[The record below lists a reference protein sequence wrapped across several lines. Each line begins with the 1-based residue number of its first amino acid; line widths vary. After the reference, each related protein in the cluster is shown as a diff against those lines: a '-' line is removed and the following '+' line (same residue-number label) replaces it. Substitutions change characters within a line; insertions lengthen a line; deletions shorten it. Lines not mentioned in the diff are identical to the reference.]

1 MRLFRLESV
10 RARLL
15 ALMALVLVPIAIV
28 SLVLAT
34 TTYRSLQRSMMVSE
48 IQVVS
53 DYAVR
58 ARLWFRGAART
69 AVATALTIRSA
80 TNNEQRCP
88 SPLREGLVAINGLQ
102 GFLLRQSDGTTCHA
116 GRVPALSLAA
126 LTEVT
131 DTLAGKPPLRMWTGT
146 DQGEFRY
153 DIVTLAGQRYL
164 SVYARYRNQ
173 PDGPFETLMMMD
185 PRPLEEAFT
194 VGVLDEGTVV
204 ALMSR
209 GRNVLAVRGADKTD
223 TSWLPREET
232 IVEPITRMRTLDG
245 EGTSYN
251 YASQLVAEPDLYV
264 VARFDNEAS
273 RAAFTQFLV
282 LCITPLLMLALMF
295 ATYVWA
301 MHDVVIRWI
310 KEIEAAARA
319 RREQRSQVIAVDA
332 GMPKEIRLVAQAY
345 NDMAKEADQREGA
358 LRSALEANR
367 YLMRELNHRVKNS
380 LQVIQSY
387 LALSRRQRRFE
398 NDEHLIETE
407 TKVQVLSTAYRLALL
422 DGSMR
427 PVPLRAFA
435 EEILGTLEASLRRS
449 DQRLTVTI
457 EAEVGLIVD
466 RTIPLG
472 LALVESVS
480 AAGRA
485 PGARQIG
492 VAIRTLEDERITLE
506 VTTDSTSANDLLPP
520 KIMAGLAAQIGA
532 TPLECGQHEILH
544 WAFPG

>member
-1 MRLFRLESV
+1 MSLFRLESV

-28 SLVLAT
+28 SLILAT
-34 TTYRSLQRSMMVSE
+34 TTYRSLKRGLMVSE

-69 AVATALTIRSA
+69 AVATALTIRSTSA
-80 TNNEQRCP
+80 LEERCTP
-88 SPLREGLVAINGLQ
+88 QLRDGLVTISGLQ
-102 GFLLRQSDGTTCHA
+102 GFLLRQADGTICQA
-116 GRVPALSLAA
+116 GRDPALSGRTLVEITDELAA
-126 LTEVT
+126 
-131 DTLAGKPPLRMWTGT
+131 KPPLRLWTGT
-146 DQGEFRY
+146 EQGQFRY
-153 DIVTLAGQRYL
+153 DIVTLEGRRYL
-164 SVYARYRNQ
+164 TVYARYPNQ
-173 PDGPFETLMMMD
+173 AGGMFETLMVMD
-185 PRPLEEAFT
+185 PLPLEEAFKI
-194 VGVLDEGTVV
+194 GILDEGTIV

-209 GRNVLAVRGADKTD
+209 GRNVLAVRGADKLD
-223 TSWLPREET
+223 TNWLPRDET
-232 IVEPITRMRTLDG
+232 IMEPITRVRTVDVQ
-245 EGTSYN
+245 GTAYN
-251 YASQLVAEPDLYV
+251 YATQLVAEPDLYV
-264 VARFDNEAS
+264 IARFDNEAS

-282 LCITPLLMLALMF
+282 LCITPLLMLVLMF

-310 KEIEAAARA
+310 KEIEMAARA

-345 NDMAKEADQREGA
+345 NEMASEADQREGA

-387 LALSRRQRRFE
+387 LALSRRQRRFA
-398 NDEHLIETE
+398 DDPHLIETE
-407 TKVQVLSTAYRLALL
+407 AKVQVLSTAYRLALL
-422 DGSMR
+422 EGTMR

-435 EEILGTLEASLRRS
+435 EEILGNLEASLRRS
-449 DQRLTVTI
+449 DQRIEVAI

-472 LALVESVS
+472 LALVESIS
-480 AAGRA
+480 AALRA
-485 PGARQIG
+485 PGARL
-492 VAIRTLEDERITLE
+492 VRVMIRTLEDERVAML
-506 VTTDSTSANDLLPP
+506 VTTDGTVTPDLLPA
-520 KIMAGLAAQIGA
+520 KIMPGLAAQIGA
-532 TPLECGQHEILH
+532 TPLEGGPGELLH
-544 WAFPG
+544 WTFAG

>member
-1 MRLFRLESV
+1 MKLMRLESV

-28 SLVLAT
+28 SLILAT
-34 TTYRSLQRSMMVSE
+34 TTYRSLERGMMVSE

-69 AVATALTIRSA
+69 AVATALTIRSIA
-80 TNNEQRCP
+80 NAEQRCT
-88 SPLREGLVAINGLQ
+88 SGLREGLITIGGLQ
-102 GFLLRQSDGTTCHA
+102 GFLLRQADGTVCHA
-116 GRVPALSLAA
+116 SKASALSR
-126 LTEVT
+126 
-131 DTLAGKPPLRMWTGT
+131 DTLIEIANDLSAKPPLRLWTGT
-146 DQGEFRY
+146 EQGEFRY
-153 DIVTLAGQRYL
+153 DIVMLGDQRYL
-164 SVYARYRNQ
+164 TVYARYPQQ
-173 PDGPFETLMMMD
+173 PGGMFETLMVMD

-194 VGVLDEGTVV
+194 IGVLDEGTIV

-209 GRNVLAVRGADKTD
+209 GKNVLAVRGAEKGDMN
-223 TSWLPREET
+223 WLPRDET
-232 IVEPITRMRTLDG
+232 IVEPITRVRTADMRG
-245 EGTSYN
+245 IAYN
-251 YASQLVAEPDLYV
+251 YATQLVAEPDLYV
-264 VARFDNEAS
+264 IARFDNEAS

-282 LCITPLLMLALMF
+282 LCITPLLMLVLMF

-310 KEIEAAARA
+310 KEIETAARA
-319 RREQRSQVIAVDA
+319 RREQRSPVIAVDA

-345 NDMAKEADQREGA
+345 NDMAAESDQREGA

-387 LALSRRQRRFE
+387 LALSRRQRRFA
-398 NDEHLIETE
+398 NDQHLIETE
-407 TKVQVLSTAYRLALL
+407 AKVQVLSTAYRLALL

-435 EEILGTLEASLRRS
+435 EEILANLEASLRKQE
-449 DQRLTVTI
+449 QRIEVVI

-472 LALVESVS
+472 LALVESLS
-480 AAGRA
+480 AALRA
-485 PGARQIG
+485 PGARHVQ
-492 VAIRTLEDERITLE
+492 VSIRMMEDER
-506 VTTDSTSANDLLPP
+506 VAMRVKTDGTIGPDLLPP

-532 TPLECGQHEILH
+532 TPLDCGPGELLH
-544 WAFPG
+544 WSFAG